1 MKKLWN
7 VLLLLYCYEVIPWP
21 WKLIE
26 ELLKALEFQRVKF
39 HGYQVRV
46 AGQQASSPAARAS
59 AESLHP
65 DLHT

>member
-7 VLLLLYCYEVIPWP
+7 VP

-26 ELLKALEFQRVKF
+26 ELLKALQFQRVKF